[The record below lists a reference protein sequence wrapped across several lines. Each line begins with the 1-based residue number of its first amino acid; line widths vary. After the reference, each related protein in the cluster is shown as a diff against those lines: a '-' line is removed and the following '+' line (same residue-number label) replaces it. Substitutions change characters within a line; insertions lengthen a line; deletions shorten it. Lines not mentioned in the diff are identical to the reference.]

1 MIELDFFFNLP
12 NGDIKHFQL
21 IQLSRGGV
29 WNVFDD
35 EQVLL
40 RMVKEDGGWKTLLS
54 SSLSEEL
61 IQNIGLFIDRQQYQT
76 LPIEIKLRWP
86 KLIEEIIVNSDAEY
100 MVVCKPFVNFRS
112 FEKMFEKFVPA
123 MIKDEWAI
131 NFKVYS
137 HDFGEDFLKKLS
149 RKEEKFSYQP
159 IPKW

>member
-12 NGDIKHFQL
+12 NDDIKHFQL

-29 WNVFDD
+29 WTVYDH
-35 EQVLL
+35 EQVLE
-40 RMVKEDGGWKTLLS
+40 RIVKEDGEWKKLLS

-61 IQNIGLFIDRQQYQT
+61 IQNIELFIDGQQYQT

-86 KLIEEIIVNSDAEY
+86 KIIEEIIVNSDAEY

-123 MIKDEWAI
+123 MIKEEWTI

-137 HDFGEDFLKKLS
+137 HDFGEDFIKKLS
-149 RKEEKFSYQP
+149 QKEEKFSYQP
-159 IPKW
+159 IQKW

>member
-21 IQLSRGGV
+21 IQLSRGGLWTV
-29 WNVFDD
+29 YDHG
-35 EQVLL
+35 QVLE
-40 RMVKEDGGWKTLLS
+40 RMVKEDGEWKILLS

-61 IQNIGLFIDRQQYQT
+61 IQNIGLFIDGQQHQT

-123 MIKDEWAI
+123 MIKEEWTI

-137 HDFGEDFLKKLS
+137 HDFGEDFIKKLS
-149 RKEEKFSYQP
+149 QKEEKFSYQP
-159 IPKW
+159 IQKW

>member
-21 IQLSRGGV
+21 IQLSRGELWTV
-29 WNVFDD
+29 LDH
-35 EQVLL
+35 EQILEKML
-40 RMVKEDGGWKTLLS
+40 KEDGKWKTLLS

-61 IQNIGLFIDRQQYQT
+61 IQNIGLFIDRQQYQN

-86 KLIEEIIVNSDAEY
+86 KLIEEIIANSDSEY
-100 MVVCKPFVNFRS
+100 LVVCKPFVNFRS

-137 HDFGEDFLKKLS
+137 HDFSEDFIKKLS
-149 RKEEKFSYQP
+149 QKEEKSGYQS
-159 IPKW
+159 IQKW

>member
-12 NGDIKHFQL
+12 NGDIMHFQL
-21 IQLSRGGV
+21 IQLSRGEL
-29 WNVFDD
+29 WTILDY
-35 EQVLL
+35 EQVLE
-40 RMVKEDGGWKTLLS
+40 RIVKEDGKWKTLLG

-61 IQNIGLFIDRQQYQT
+61 IQNIGLFIDRQQYQN

-86 KLIEEIIVNSDAEY
+86 KLIEEIIVNSDSEY

-131 NFKVYS
+131 NFKVYR
-137 HDFGEDFLKKLS
+137 HDFGEDFIKKLS
-149 RKEEKFSYQP
+149 RKEEKSSYQP
-159 IPKW
+159 IQKW

>member
-1 MIELDFFFNLP
+1 MIELDFFFDLP
-12 NGDIKHFQL
+12 NGDIMHFQL
-21 IQLSRGGV
+21 IQLSRSEPWTV
-29 WNVFDD
+29 LDHK
-35 EQVLL
+35 QVLE
-40 RMVKEDGGWKTLLS
+40 RITKEDGKWKTLLG

-61 IQNIGLFIDRQQYQT
+61 IQSIGLFIDRQQYQN

-100 MVVCKPFVNFRS
+100 IVVCKLFVNFRS

-137 HDFGEDFLKKLS
+137 HDFEEDFIKQLN
-149 RKEEKFSYQP
+149 RKDEKSGYQP
-159 IPKW
+159 IQKW

>member
-12 NGDIKHFQL
+12 NGDIKHLQL
-21 IQLSRGGV
+21 IQLSRGELWTV
-29 WNVFDD
+29 LDH
-35 EQVLL
+35 EQILEKML
-40 RMVKEDGGWKTLLS
+40 KEDGKWKTLLS

-61 IQNIGLFIDRQQYQT
+61 IQNIGLFIDRQQYQN

-86 KLIEEIIVNSDAEY
+86 KLIEEIIANSDSEY
-100 MVVCKPFVNFRS
+100 LVVCKPFVNFRS

-137 HDFGEDFLKKLS
+137 HDFSEDFIKKLS
-149 RKEEKFSYQP
+149 RREGRSSYQP
-159 IPKW
+159 IQKW